1 MMIDYKN
8 IKKVVLVSRP
18 NTDLSKEISHIKSLL
33 DKRDIELLLAKTK
46 LGDDKELDGLFTQSD
61 LIISLGGDG
70 TLISLCR
77 KACEYDK
84 AILGVNAGN
93 LGFLT
98 DCSVAELE
106 DFFDEFFAG
115 NFRVDRPYLLDIFLE
130 DKNGKKIVKNAFND
144 IVFTSSFHQSMA
156 HIEVLRNDKIFN
168 EYYGD
173 GLIISSPAGSTAYN
187 LSANGP
193 IIYTLAE
200 VFVLTPICS
209 HSLTQRPIVLPR
221 GFEIF
226 LRARDCVFC
235 IDGQEHYNANDYDKI
250 SINLSKKTVSI
261 IHPKKRDY
269 FQILKEKLNWGH

>member
-8 IKKVVLVSRP
+8 IKKVGLVSRP

-235 IDGQEHYNANDYDKI
+235 IDGQEHYNAN
-250 SINLSKKTVSI
+250 
-261 IHPKKRDY
+261 
-269 FQILKEKLNWGH
+269 

>member
-8 IKKVVLVSRP
+8 IKKVGLVSRP

-226 LRARDCVFC
+226 LRARECVFC

-250 SINLSKKTVSI
+250 SINLSTKTVSI

>member
-8 IKKVVLVSRP
+8 IKKVGLVSRP

-84 AILGVNAGN
+84 AILGINAGN

-98 DCSVAELE
+98 DCSVAEIE
-106 DFFDEFFAG
+106 DFFEDFFAG

>member
-8 IKKVVLVSRP
+8 IKKVGLVSRP

-250 SINLSKKTVSI
+250 SINLTKKTVSI

>member
-1 MMIDYKN
+1 MMINYKN
-8 IKKVVLVSRP
+8 IKKVGLVSRP

>member
-8 IKKVVLVSRP
+8 IKKVGLVSRP

>member
-8 IKKVVLVSRP
+8 IKKVGLVSRP

-250 SINLSKKTVSI
+250 SINLSTKTVSI

>member
-8 IKKVVLVSRP
+8 IKKVGLVSRP

-226 LRARDCVFC
+226 LRARECVFC

>member
-8 IKKVVLVSRP
+8 IKKVGLVSRP

-144 IVFTSSFHQSMA
+144 IVFTSSFHQSLA